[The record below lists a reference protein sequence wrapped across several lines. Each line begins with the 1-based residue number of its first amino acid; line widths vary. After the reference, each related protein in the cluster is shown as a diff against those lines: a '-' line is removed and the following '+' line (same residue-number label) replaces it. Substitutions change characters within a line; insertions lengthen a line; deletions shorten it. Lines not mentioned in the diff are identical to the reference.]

1 MKAISKEDITYCMYL
16 PMQSKIGMAI
26 FFTETMNL
34 TWFAMDMINAV
45 QREVGIF
52 PECLP

>member
-1 MKAISKEDITYCMYL
+1 MEAIRKEDITYCMYL
-16 PMQSKIGMAI
+16 PMQPKIGMVI
-26 FFTETMNL
+26 FFTETINL